1 MPFPGNTK
9 YCFSLIVALANFKII
24 PVDKILKYL
33 GVAKRKAANEWG
45 YTDNFL
51 TSMGFSLFVIAG
63 LIILSIIGFFVY
75 KIVRKNNCMEKM
87 LTFAANKVLFNSIL
101 RSIIQQYMPLSLAT
115 LYSLKQAQN
124 IPVRVL
130 GSL

>member
-1 MPFPGNTK
+1 M
-9 YCFSLIVALANFKII
+9 
-24 PVDKILKYL
+24 
-33 GVAKRKAANEWG
+33 AKRKAANEWG

-51 TSMGFSLFVIAG
+51 TSMGFSLFVIVG
-63 LIILSIIGFFVY
+63 LIILSIIGFFLY
-75 KIVRKNNCMEKM
+75 KIVKKNNCMEKM

-124 IPVRVL
+124 IPVRVV